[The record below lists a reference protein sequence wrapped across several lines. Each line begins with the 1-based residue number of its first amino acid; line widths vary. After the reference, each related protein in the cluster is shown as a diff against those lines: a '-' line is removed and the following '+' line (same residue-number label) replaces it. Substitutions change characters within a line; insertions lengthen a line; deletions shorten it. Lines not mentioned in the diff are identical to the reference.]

1 MEGYKERFQE
11 EYEELGIR
19 MLKLENILI
28 KHNKGELDFEL
39 NCPVELLR
47 HQLDVMREYFRTL
60 EERAQIEGIN
70 LSFDATEVN

>member
-1 MEGYKERFQE
+1 MEGYKERLQE
-11 EYEELGIR
+11 EYEQLGIR

-47 HQLDVMREYFRTL
+47 HQLDIMREYFRTL